1 MRASLL
7 GELRPVGLAGGS
19 QGSSSVS
26 GQTVYATVAQMRCWE
41 KAGFENSKALKTQS
55 FINIFKVTPVC
66 QALGQFPVFRA
77 FNLTTALNGLSW
89 IFMVQMKNPRLRE
102 EKGSA

>member
-1 MRASLL
+1 M
-7 GELRPVGLAGGS
+7 GLAGGS

-66 QALGQFPVFRA
+66 QALASSQSFGH
-77 FNLTTALNGLSW
+77 LTPQQLFETAVLDLHG
-89 IFMVQMKNPRLRE
+89 PDE
-102 EKGSA
+102 EPETQRGKRISLASQIWWVGE